1 MSTQE
6 VFRSEKNTSNQER
19 FPNFLFGFK
28 DLSHLDKEN
37 KSLGQSYAIHPRST
51 TEIYLHSIGES
62 ERKAM
67 AIYESFSEKSHTDSH
82 TEMIKE
88 LAQNG

>member
-19 FPNFLFGFK
+19 FPSFLFGFK

-37 KSLGQSYAIHPRST
+37 KSLWISVISGVKATLYTPGQQLKSIFIRSGN
-51 TEIYLHSIGES
+51 LNVRQRQFMS
-62 ERKAM
+62 R
-67 AIYESFSEKSHTDSH
+67 FQKSLTQIL
-82 TEMIKE
+82 TQK
-88 LAQNG
+88 